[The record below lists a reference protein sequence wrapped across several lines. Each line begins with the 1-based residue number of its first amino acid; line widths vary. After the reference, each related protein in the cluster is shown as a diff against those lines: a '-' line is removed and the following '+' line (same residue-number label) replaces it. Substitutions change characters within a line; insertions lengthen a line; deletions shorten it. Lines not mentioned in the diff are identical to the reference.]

1 MALTLADGGTDRGTD
16 RGTDGGNDRGT
27 DGGTDR
33 GTDGGTGSGNNRWWL
48 DTVTDWMSE
57 RENVAM
63 RTR

>member
-1 MALTLADGGTDRGTD
+1 MALTLADGGTD

-27 DGGTDR
+27 DGGT
-33 GTDGGTGSGNNRWWL
+33 GSGNDRWWL